1 MWFFF
6 GFADGIFAA
15 AFDYQF
21 GTLDN
26 AEDELGNAYANL
38 WLVFMTLAIGKLI
51 YIYIFC
57 SLGAFG
63 SLTERDILKQSIVPY
78 IPKQILHYI
87 TKNSPNPRL
96 EQLRRTGAIATRVAK
111 RLIDEKLKALESGKG
126 SRDVMTLLG
135 NNL

>member
-1 MWFFF
+1 LH
-6 GFADGIFAA
+6 FAA
-15 AFDYQF
+15 AFDYHF

-26 AEDELGNAYANL
+26 AEDELGNAYAGL
-38 WLVFMTLAIGKLI
+38 WLVFMTLAICRTYL
-51 YIYIFC
+51 YIFY

-135 NNL
+135 IICGIHIEQTSV